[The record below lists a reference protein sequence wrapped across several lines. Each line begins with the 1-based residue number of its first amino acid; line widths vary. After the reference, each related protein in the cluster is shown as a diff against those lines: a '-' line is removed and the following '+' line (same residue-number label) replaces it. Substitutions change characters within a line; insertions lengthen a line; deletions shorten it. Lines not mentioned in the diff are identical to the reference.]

1 MKPPPRPVRYR
12 RRDLL
17 ARAGLLTAAVPLVGA
32 VDGFLITPHRLVTSV
47 HTFGN
52 TASTAAAHVRIL
64 QISDLHLRRM
74 GGLEQR
80 LLEQLHEC
88 QPDVLVFTGDTV
100 DTPTALWQL
109 ELFLRECT
117 RLPRMFAIVGN
128 WEHRSGISLESLNR
142 LYDQHGVELLINRS
156 VEFEK
161 NGVPVRVTGLDD
173 FVGGHPNAK
182 AALRDA
188 TPTKHHLVLAHCPA
202 ARDALQLPGEHPA
215 SLVLSGHT
223 HGGQV
228 APLGIAIVRPRGS
241 GRYVAGWYDGDGPP
255 LYVSRGI
262 GTSLLPVRIGATP
275 ELVQIDWSL
284 GSTLAAAVG

>member
-1 MKPPPRPVRYR
+1 MKQSPLHVRYR

-32 VDGFLITPHRLVTSV
+32 IDGFLITPHRLVTSV
-47 HTFGN
+47 HRFGN
-52 TASTAAAHVRIL
+52 AASKANANLRLL

-88 QPDVLVFTGDTV
+88 QPDVLVFTGDIV
-100 DTPTALWQL
+100 DTPAALWQL
-109 ELFLRECT
+109 EIFLREC
-117 RLPRMFAIVGN
+117 PRQPRTFAIVGN
-128 WEHRSGISLESLNR
+128 WEHHSGISLEALHR
-142 LYDQHGVELLINRS
+142 LYDQHGIELLINRS
-156 VEFEK
+156 VELEK

-241 GRYVAGWYDGDGPP
+241 GRYVAGWYEGDGPP

-275 ELVQIDWSL
+275 ELVHIDWSL
-284 GSTLAAAVG
+284 GSTEATAVG